1 MDKPLNVL
9 MLVKRFAETYPKH
22 QHKFDMIAAIEKV
35 ANVRYWGKDG
45 DIRDIVAR
53 MPEEPDVIFHYDFEW
68 RNAFAPHVTNM
79 DKIDIL
85 KACYVLDVHYDPAAR
100 REYFDRK
107 AKPDLIFSASKY
119 PFLGAFP
126 EAESRFRWLPFGVN
140 TEMVADYGLP
150 KDTPYSLMG
159 LMDAKYPFRSA
170 VLKAMSREEGFV
182 HYRHPGHRTAY
193 RPGLFVQD
201 TYARAINRSMISFT
215 CGSVLQ
221 IPVAKFFEIP
231 GCRSLLLAE
240 SNPDIEELGFR
251 DGDSFVA
258 CGRSNVLELARKYR
272 ADEAARNAITDQGYA
287 MIHREHTNEVRAG
300 RFVGIVRD
308 ALSGRT

>member
-9 MLVKRFAETYPKH
+9 ILVKRFADAYPKH
-22 QHKFDMIAAIEKV
+22 QHKYDMIAAIEKV

-53 MPEEPDVIFHYDFEW
+53 MPEKPDVIFHYDIEW
-68 RNAFAPHVTNM
+68 RNAFAPHVTNI

-100 REYFDRK
+100 RDYFNRR
-107 AKPDLIFSASKY
+107 AKPDLILSASKH

-140 TEMVADYGLP
+140 TGMITDYGLS

-159 LMDAKYPFRSA
+159 LMDPKYPFRSA
-170 VLKAMSREEGFV
+170 VLKAMAREEGFV
-182 HYRHPGHRTAY
+182 HYRHPGHRTAL

-231 GCRSLLLAE
+231 GCRTLLLAE
-240 SNPDIEELGFR
+240 SNPDVEELGFR
-251 DGDSFVA
+251 DGEHFVA
-258 CGRSNVLELARKYR
+258 CDRSNVRELAHQYR
-272 ADEAARNAITDQGYA
+272 YDEAARTAITDGGYA
-287 MIHREHTNEVRAG
+287 MIHREHSNETRAEQ
-300 RFVGIVRD
+300 FVAIMRE
-308 ALSGRT
+308 ALSGRV